1 MKPIRSIRQAL
12 YRELVSYLVAPL
24 PSARVRRVRHDLKS
38 LLQPG
43 DVILVA
49 GKSRFSSL
57 ICRLT
62 RSSWSHV
69 AIYVGPGHHPDAAY
83 CVVEADVEEGVRMV
97 TLERLADLD
106 IQVVRA
112 SRLPD
117 AARRELIDY
126 LLARVGMPYD
136 LNHIVE
142 LARLL
147 LFAPSALGRWLSPRV
162 VRSADPA
169 RAVCST
175 LVAHALFT
183 AGVSIGPS
191 PEPTVRL
198 HHAAGEATS
207 DREAALDYLV
217 PGDFERLQ
225 GFVPVFDSRLA

>member
-1 MKPIRSIRQAL
+1 MKPIRFIRQAL
-12 YRELVSYLVAPL
+12 YRGLVSYLVAPM
-24 PSARVRRVRHDLKS
+24 PSARVRRARHDLVS

-43 DVILVA
+43 DVILIA
-49 GKSRFSSL
+49 GKSRFASL
-57 ICRLT
+57 ICRFT

-69 AIYVGPGHHPDAAY
+69 AIYVGPGHHADAAH
-83 CVVEADVEEGVRMV
+83 CIVEADVEDGVRMV

-112 SRLPD
+112 SRLPE
-117 AARRELIDY
+117 AARQELIGY

-136 LNHIVE
+136 MNHIVE

-147 LFAPSALGRWLSPRV
+147 LFAPLPLSRWLSPRA

-183 AGVSIGPS
+183 AGVSIGPG
-191 PEPTVRL
+191 PVLAARL
-198 HHAAGEATS
+198 QCATGEAKS